1 MNGGEEAFFE
11 VFPPDSFEA
20 ALSPSGL
27 VNSVPS
33 ALSRWTIESRLLDG
47 SSLNDCVNALKPD
60 IIKHLEKLQMV
71 EIQEK
76 VAEEKAKKEENA
88 KKKAATAAVA
98 AAAANVASLESNST
112 TSSET
117 SITSTTTTNNATS
130 VTAMSPASSSLAT
143 TTASSTAIESTPY
156 APAPTLSTTL
166 SISLVNQEDINRSR
180 RLISTRLTTQDFP
193 VLERESN
200 DGSGGEQMDISP
212 SFNNGQ
218 PSASTA
224 QQQSS
229 TDLNRQTLSQPSLNE
244 FETPFNPIPDFIPNA
259 PAREVSQISQPA
271 IAVTPAPTRTTG
283 NNIRREPLDS
293 SQPMSA
299 ILAVSPSRASA
310 METPCDL
317 PRMNQ
322 MRSDNHTALT
332 GGLGFTPQIPTTAS
346 SLNTPHNRSEL
357 PSVAEILA
365 TPADIPSLQQL
376 RSGSLFSQGSPLPV
390 SSLPASIRQNLG
402 RGVAPSPLSIE
413 TGGTGSTPLASNSS
427 SSSGTS
433 SVVAADLA
441 VAIMSQLVTSSPTPS
456 ISSTANTIDSKLNC
470 SDFQFYYLFQ
480 VPYVGFSVKFFQ
492 FPIKKINLL
501 KGF

>member
-33 ALSRWTIESRLLDG
+33 ALSRWTVESRLLDG

-60 IIKHLEKLQMV
+60 IIRHLEKLQMV

-98 AAAANVASLESNST
+98 AAAANIASLESNST

-117 SITSTTTTNNATS
+117 SITATTTTNNATS
-130 VTAMSPASSSLAT
+130 ATAMSPALSSVT
-143 TTASSTAIESTPY
+143 TNTASSTAIESTPY

-218 PSASTA
+218 PSVSTT

-229 TDLNRQTLSQPSLNE
+229 TGLNRQTLSQPSLNE

-271 IAVTPAPTRTTG
+271 IAVTPAPSTRTTG
-283 NNIRREPLDS
+283 NNIGREPLNS

-310 METPCDL
+310 IETPCDL

-346 SLNTPHNRSEL
+346 SLNTPHSRSEL

-376 RSGSLFSQGSPLPV
+376 RSGSLFSQGSPIPV
-390 SSLPASIRQNLG
+390 SSLPASIRQNLA

-413 TGGTGSTPLASNSS
+413 TGRTGSTPLASNSS

-441 VAIMSQLVTSSPTPS
+441 AAIMSQLVTSSPTPS
-456 ISSTANTIDSKLNC
+456 ISSAGNTIDSKLNC
-470 SDFQFYYLFQ
+470 SDFKFYLKSFKSLTLDSVSNSSNFQ
-480 VPYVGFSVKFFQ
+480 LRK
-492 FPIKKINLL
+492 
-501 KGF
+501 